1 MDGIGSAIARAARF
15 LVAHQGA
22 DGAWREY
29 EAMPVGAS
37 DGWVSAF
44 VGRFLAHPAVA
55 RRVPEAWAAAQRA
68 ASYLERQAG
77 PGWGYNAASGP
88 DADSTAHGLAL
99 RQQLGLPLA
108 EADIAWLLAR
118 WRPNGGCATY
128 DRQDAWGIAHPCVT
142 PVAWLALPPARRMAL
157 ADAVRGFILACRA
170 DDGGWPAYWWRGR
183 HYSSF
188 WNARALCELAPQTLS
203 AGLPVAPGD
212 GDCAFDVACAFGI
225 SVLAGRPDMRLG
237 RRLLEAQQP
246 DGHWPGAPQ
255 LLLTHPACFRPWL
268 QPHGAYYADTHHLI
282 TTAIALDVLSLCAVH

>member
-1 MDGIGSAIARAARF
+1 MDRIEAAIARAARF
-15 LVAHQGA
+15 LVAHQDA
-22 DGAWREY
+22 DGAWRDY

-44 VGRFLAHPAVA
+44 VGRFLAHPCVV
-55 RRVPEAWAAAQRA
+55 RQEPAALASAQRA
-68 ASYLERQAG
+68 ARHLESQEG

-108 EADIAWLLAR
+108 EQDIAWLLAR

-142 PVAWLALPPARRMAL
+142 PVAWLALPAARRMPL
-157 ADAVRGFILACRA
+157 AHAVRGFILACR
-170 DDGGWPAYWWRGR
+170 DGDGSWPAYWWRGR

-188 WNARALCELAPQTLS
+188 WNTRALRELAPQARLAS
-203 AGLPVAPGD
+203 MPVAPG
-212 GDCAFDVACAFGI
+212 GCAFDVACAFGI
-225 SVLAGRPDMRLG
+225 SVLAGRPDMHLG
-237 RRLLEAQQP
+237 RRLLQAQQP

-255 LLLTHPACFRPWL
+255 LLLTHPACFRPWQ
-268 QPHGAYYADTHHLI
+268 QPHGAYYADARHLI
-282 TTAIALDVLSLCAVH
+282 TTAIALDVLSLWAVH